1 MQAYMCFSL
10 TQAYISYA
18 HYCRRPHLC
27 VHIYIYD
34 VHIISYSLSLSLL
47 STYFDLYFDLV
58 LYLLRDQNLMD
69 FHLFLISS
77 NSNHPI

>member
-1 MQAYMCFSL
+1 M
-10 TQAYISYA
+10 QAYISYA
-18 HYCRRPHLC
+18 HHCRRPHVC

-34 VHIISYSLSLSLL
+34 YIYVHIISYSLSLL

>member
-1 MQAYMCFSL
+1 M
-10 TQAYISYA
+10 QAYISYA
-18 HYCRRPHLC
+18 HYCRRPHVC
-27 VHIYIYD
+27 VCAYIYMMY
-34 VHIISYSLSLSLL
+34 ISYHTLSLYLSLL

>member
-1 MQAYMCFSL
+1 M
-10 TQAYISYA
+10 QAYISYA
-18 HYCRRPHLC
+18 HYCRRPHVC
-27 VHIYIYD
+27 VCIYIYD
-34 VHIISYSLSLSLL
+34 VHIISYSLSLSLSLSLL